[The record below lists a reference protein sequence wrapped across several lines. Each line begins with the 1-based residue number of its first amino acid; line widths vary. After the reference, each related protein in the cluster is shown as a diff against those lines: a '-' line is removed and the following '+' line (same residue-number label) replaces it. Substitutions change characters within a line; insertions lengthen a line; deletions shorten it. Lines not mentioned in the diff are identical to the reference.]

1 MRNASPAPRVKP
13 VPGEVIERSIH
24 VFRGQKV
31 MLDADLARLY
41 GVTIKAFTQ
50 GRRTVRLPAYDYS
63 SDGAYFI
70 TICAQNRMCLFGDV
84 IDGEMALNQY
94 GKIVEQELLRT
105 PEIRKEVSLDV
116 WMIMPNHIHAIV
128 IINGSGDVGAHGHA
142 PLRGCA
148 DENGAHGRAPR
159 RGCADDNGAHGRAP
173 LRGCADEN
181 GAHGHAPLRNQRLY
195 RKPKSLA
202 SLIAG
207 FKSAVTTRINGM
219 RDTPGQPVWQR
230 NYWEHI
236 IRNDNTHE
244 TIRRYVLENPR
255 HWASDEENP
264 SRM

>member
-159 RGCADDNGAHGRAP
+159 RGCADENGAHGR
-173 LRGCADEN
+173 
-181 GAHGHAPLRNQRLY
+181 APLRNQRLY